1 MAEAFPEDVDMAEA
15 FQEDTNVL
23 EIPNESR
30 STISVLFLASR
41 WQFDTY
47 GLSTVNKSL
56 VNNLRVVDPEA
67 KKIKITCAVVD
78 DNGNIR
84 AEDLIDAGKHEV
96 ELKGA
101 KRPRGSKKGMKPK
114 LQWLDENTGAYYL
127 HLIQDQNYDF
137 IIGHAPFLANGCFN
151 LKDFYKDKNHSPNTI
166 LMVHGLP
173 KNENGDVDDDVLLE
187 WLNEADVVFSIGK
200 TVEDELLS
208 YIAALDP
215 PIHKLYFPSYPLE
228 LFAVKQENAQE
239 KVRGTQNICMMSG
252 EIKDLDVDG
261 LDFSLAVTAASGAS
275 DYIQFNDGVKIKLSL
290 LAANEDDKAKWKEH
304 FEEVLQRQN
313 LNDTALS
320 FQTETP
326 LTIDKMKIH
335 LRKSNLFL
343 LPLKVDS
350 PLFGT
355 EALAAI
361 VAGVPLLVSKDSGLA
376 SLLNTMIQDE
386 PIVGKNKLKAN
397 ASTWKERII
406 QKLVKPEES
415 QHTARRLREQFLLDT
430 GIAQTHLDFINTIAG
445 RYH

>member
-1 MAEAFPEDVDMAEA
+1 MAEAFPEDINVAESS
-15 FQEDTNVL
+15 DD
-23 EIPNESR
+23 SR
-30 STISVLFLASR
+30 STISVLLLASR

-56 VNNLRVVDPEA
+56 VNNLRVVDPEG
-67 KKIKITCAVVD
+67 KKIKITCAVVED
-78 DNGNIR
+78 DGKIK
-84 AEDLIDAGKHEV
+84 AEELIDAGKHEV

-101 KRPRGSKKGMKPK
+101 RRPRGVRKGTKPK
-114 LQWLDENTGAYYL
+114 LKWLDKSTGAYYR

-137 IIGHAPFLANGCFN
+137 IIGHVPYMANGCLN
-151 LKDFYKDKNHSPNTI
+151 LKDFYKEKDRSPTTI

-173 KNENGDVDDDVLLE
+173 KDENRDVDEEVLLE
-187 WLNEADVVFSIGK
+187 WLDEVDILFSIGN
-200 TVEDELLS
+200 TVEDELMS

-215 PIHKLYFPSYPLE
+215 EKRPIHKLYLPSYPLE
-228 LFAVKQENAQE
+228 LFAVKQDNIQE
-239 KVRGTQNICMMSG
+239 KVRGTQNVCMMSG

-261 LDFSLAVTAASGAS
+261 IDFPLAVTAAAGAS

-313 LNDTALS
+313 LNDTGLS

-361 VAGVPLLVSKDSGLA
+361 IAGVPVLLSKDSGLA
-376 SLLNTMIQDE
+376 SLLGTMVQDE
-386 PIVGKNKLKAN
+386 PIVGKNKLKA
-397 ASTWKERII
+397 SVQTWRERII

-415 QHTARRLREQFLLDT
+415 QQAARRLREQFLLDT
-430 GIAQTHLDFINTIAG
+430 TIAQTHLDFINTIAG
-445 RYH
+445 RYD